1 MNFKT
6 VLLANRIALFVV
18 YFWFGF
24 LKVVG
29 VSPATTLV
37 YDLAHVT
44 LPFVSQEKFI
54 VLFGLFECLIG
65 LLWLMPKLV
74 KIVFWLTVFHLVTTF
89 MPTVFLPNVAWGDF
103 LTPSLVGQ
111 YIIKNLV
118 ILASIFTLYFAHENQ
133 GNKDFAN

>member
-1 MNFKT
+1 M

-37 YDLAHVT
+37 YDLANVT

-74 KIVFWLTVFHLVTTF
+74 EIVFWLTVFHLVTSF